1 MMASLKER
9 SETAEQRRVRELL
22 ADDRADH
29 LIPPA
34 ALARGDFAD
43 VTVVA
48 DDRSQATTK
57 RRKSSSGLVRMYE
70 NGKID
75 DEQFKAAMKIALVME
90 SIGRDVGIR
99 APTLEAR
106 VDNSSGN
113 KNDLLESVGR
123 ARDEVTYNKWRARL
137 PMPKR
142 LVLDMISV
150 DRPLAATARIYK
162 MSWAK
167 ARMTL
172 VDALDLWTQLRDDA
186 ERLIDE
192 DDLKTALYRILT
204 LENGK
209 SS

>member
-1 MMASLKER
+1 MMAILNKR
-9 SETAEQRRVRELL
+9 PETYEQRRVRDLL
-22 ADDRADH
+22 ADDRAEH
-29 LIPPA
+29 LIPPEV
-34 ALARGDFAD
+34 LAQGDFAD

-70 NGKID
+70 NGKLD
-75 DEQFKAAMKIALVME
+75 DEQFKAAMKITRVME
-90 SIGRDVGIR
+90 SIGRDVGVR
-99 APTLEAR
+99 MPTFEAR

-137 PMPKR
+137 PIPKR
-142 LVLDMISV
+142 MVLDMISV

-186 ERLIDE
+186 ERLVDE
-192 DDLKTALYRILT
+192 DDIKAVLYRILT

-209 SS
+209 GS